1 MDSRP
6 EVPLG
11 ELSTIEARLTEV
23 AGRLAEMGDGV
34 DARGRE
40 DLAVEVREI
49 ERLVESAAR
58 RARRLLR
65 QQRHR

>member
-6 EVPLG
+6 DVPLG
-11 ELSTIEARLTEV
+11 ELSTIEARLSEV
-23 AGRLAEMGDGV
+23 ATRLADMGDGV
-34 DARGRE
+34 DATGRE

-65 QQRHR
+65 QQRPR

>member
-11 ELSTIEARLTEV
+11 ELSTIESRLSEV
-23 AGRLAEMGDGV
+23 ATRLADMGDAV

-40 DLAVEVREI
+40 DLAVEIREI

-58 RARRLLR
+58 RSRRLLR
-65 QQRHR
+65 QQRPR